1 MLRDKRVFRQQE
13 ETLSL
18 LQCRHFLPCNKPN
31 VKYYIITPSTPPA
44 ALQVPPNTSL
54 QREGSFLTKR
64 QQEITMSWAHWLTST
79 GLLSFSLLWEAHVA
93 PSGAWGERQR
103 GLCQVCPVSPAPAP
117 GPSAVIASHR
127 TTGKSCSKL
136 CKHRGYYASS
146 VLVTVS
152 SSLITV
158 VMIGLWPVNS
168 FKETSHYRRGRQ
180 ILLWV

>member
-1 MLRDKRVFRQQE
+1 MSWAHRL
-13 ETLSL
+13 
-18 LQCRHFLPCNKPN
+18 
-31 VKYYIITPSTPPA
+31 
-44 ALQVPPNTSL
+44 
-54 QREGSFLTKR
+54 
-64 QQEITMSWAHWLTST
+64 ITMSWAHRLTSM

-93 PSGAWGERQR
+93 PVGAWHERQC
-103 GLCQVCPVSPAPAP
+103 GLCQACPVSPAPTP
-117 GPSAVIASHR
+117 GLSAVTTSHR
-127 TTGKSCSKL
+127 TAGKSCSKP

-168 FKETSHYRRGRQ
+168 FKETSHYRRGRE